1 VNIAAIDAGTN
12 TLRLLIVR
20 VGERKITTLLRKRII
35 TGLGS
40 KMSETGLL
48 GENGSSSTIK
58 GFSLFS
64 REMGRKNVSRYHA
77 VGTQAFREGG
87 NAGELVGRIEEES
100 GLRVTIID
108 TREEAELTR
117 RGITSAIGKGI
128 LTNSVI
134 VDIGGGS
141 TEFIRSVR
149 GNTRIIATRLGV
161 IRLDDLFPLK
171 DPPRGWELNNLRL
184 YLRDR
189 IERVREALGVKRT
202 SRIVGT
208 AGTYTTLA
216 SVHKRMRRYV
226 PEDINGTS
234 LNMNVMKTLVP
245 SLLSMSSRSRLRLP
259 GMEKGRERLIVPGSL
274 IALESMHIF
283 RAKEILVSDGSL
295 LEGIIGEMVE
305 NESKGENYVVQ

>member
-1 VNIAAIDAGTN
+1 
-12 TLRLLIVR
+12 
-20 VGERKITTLLRKRII
+20 
-35 TGLGS
+35 
-40 KMSETGLL
+40 
-48 GENGSSSTIK
+48 
-58 GFSLFS
+58 
-64 REMGRKNVSRYHA
+64 

-87 NAGELVGRIEEES
+87 NARELVVRIEDES
-100 GLRVTIID
+100 GLRVAIID
-108 TREEAELTR
+108 SREEAELTR
-117 RGITSAIGKGI
+117 RGIASVMGSGI
-128 LTNSVI
+128 PANSVI

-149 GNTRIIATRLGV
+149 GKTSIISTRLGV
-161 IRLDDLFPLK
+161 IHLDDLFPLK
-171 DPPRGWELNNLRL
+171 DPPRDWELNNLRF

-189 IERVREALGVKRT
+189 IERVRDALGVKGA

-216 SVHKRMRRYV
+216 AVHKQMRRYV
-226 PEDINGTS
+226 PENINGTS
-234 LNMNVMKTLVP
+234 LKMNEMKTLVSP
-245 SLLSMSSRSRLRLP
+245 LLSMSSRSRLRLP

-283 RAKEILVSDGSL
+283 RAQQTVVSDGSL

>member
-1 VNIAAIDAGTN
+1 MNIAAIDAGTN

-20 VGERKITTLLRKRII
+20 VAEKKITTLLRKRII

-40 KMSETGLL
+40 KMSETGFL

-58 GFSLFS
+58 GFTLFS
-64 REMGRKNVSRYHA
+64 REMRRKKVSRYHA

-87 NAGELVGRIEEES
+87 NARELVVRIEDES
-100 GLRVTIID
+100 GLRVAIID
-108 TREEAELTR
+108 SREEAELTR
-117 RGITSAIGKGI
+117 RGIASVMGSGI
-128 LTNSVI
+128 PANSVI

-149 GNTRIIATRLGV
+149 GKTSIISTRLGV
-161 IRLDDLFPLK
+161 IHLDDLFPLK
-171 DPPRGWELNNLRL
+171 DPPRDWELNNLRF

-189 IERVREALGVKRT
+189 IERVRDALGVKGA

-216 SVHKRMRRYV
+216 AVHKQMRRYV
-226 PEDINGTS
+226 PENINGTS
-234 LNMNVMKTLVP
+234 LKMNEMKTLVSP
-245 SLLSMSSRSRLRLP
+245 LLSMSSRSRLRLP

-283 RAKEILVSDGSL
+283 RAQQTVVSDGSL